1 MRFVKFFMHGGLH
14 MAASSGRDL
23 DPLILELLQEYKEN
37 REALKVFL
45 SDIEAIKD
53 KVSSIF
59 PERIDKRYKY
69 LFEEKIK
76 TATAFYNS
84 LLDIRKEISRSLK
97 DEMERRRRIAGAGLG
112 DLEDL
117 LNIVE
122 LADRVERVQMDKDA
136 ITDGQ

>member
-1 MRFVKFFMHGGLH
+1 

-37 REALKVFL
+37 RDALKEL
-45 SDIEAIKD
+45 LKDIEAIKEQ
-53 KVSSIF
+53 VSSIF

-76 TATAFYNS
+76 TATSFFNS

-97 DEMERRRRIAGAGLG
+97 DEMDLRRKLAGTGIG
-112 DLEDL
+112 DLESL
-117 LNIVE
+117 LNIAE
-122 LADRVERVQMDKDA
+122 LADRVERAQRDKDS

>member
-1 MRFVKFFMHGGLH
+1 

-37 REALKVFL
+37 RDALKVL
-45 SDIEAIKD
+45 LKDIEAIKEQ
-53 KVSSIF
+53 VSSIF

-76 TATAFYNS
+76 TATSFFNS

-97 DEMERRRRIAGAGLG
+97 DEMDLRRKLAGTGIG
-112 DLEDL
+112 DLESL
-117 LNIVE
+117 LNIAE
-122 LADRVERVQMDKDA
+122 LADRVERVQRDQDS
-136 ITDGQ
+136 ITDNQ

>member
-1 MRFVKFFMHGGLH
+1 

-37 REALKVFL
+37 RDALKVL
-45 SDIEAIKD
+45 LKDIEAIKEQ
-53 KVSSIF
+53 VSSIF

-76 TATAFYNS
+76 TATSFFNS

-97 DEMERRRRIAGAGLG
+97 DEMDLRRKLAGTGIG
-112 DLEDL
+112 DLESL
-117 LNIVE
+117 LNIAE
-122 LADRVERVQMDKDA
+122 LADRVERVQRDQDS
-136 ITDGQ
+136 ITDSQ